1 MTGRGELAQLISR
14 GKRSV
19 TIDDAES
26 VLHVPADVAAKKL
39 ARWSELGWLRRV
51 RRGLYIP
58 VPIEAEQPER
68 WSEDPVFLA
77 DLVWGPCYFTG
88 WTAASHWGLTEQ
100 IFRTTVLKSTQR
112 IRATKQHLLDHE
124 YIVEHIAPE

>member
-1 MTGRGELAQLISR
+1 MT
-14 GKRSV
+14 V
-19 TIDDAES
+19 DDAES
-26 VLHVPADVAAKKL
+26 ALQVPAAVAAQKL
-39 ARWSELGWLRRV
+39 ARWADLGWLKRV

-58 VPIEAEQPER
+58 VPIEAERPES

-100 IFRTTVLKSTQR
+100 IFRTTVLKSTGR
-112 IRATKQHLLDHE
+112 IRSTTLVPARPRLHRRAHRSR
-124 YIVEHIAPE
+124 